1 LQGLD
6 FCEDGSARIALLD
19 LATIPVLLII
29 FGNKLV
35 EGGLLK
41 FIIIRFDFIQANDER
56 VGLLKELLQMTLLCD
71 RIEAIDVPVPDLNIS
86 LGKLGILSRAIDLG
100 GMRSLKAKKARKIG
114 LLDNLFLVLRDSL
127 ALLDSDF
134 LFLCDSL
141 LGSY

>member
-6 FCEDGSARIALLD
+6 FCEDGSARISPLD

-56 VGLLKELLQMTLLCD
+56 IGLLKELLQMTLLCD

-86 LGKLGILSRAIDLG
+86 LGKLGVLSRAIDLG